1 MESSTI
7 KRLKGAGQQGI
18 LLAELAQQLDQ
29 PESSLLPIVDSLS
42 KNGQVKK
49 IEEKHD
55 GKSVLRV
62 IWQENSESEWDTLE
76 GCPCFVCS
84 EIDQCGVGQPI
95 SPLSCEQLN
104 NWIKERIS

>member
-7 KRLKGAGQQGI
+7 RLLKGAGQQGI

-29 PESSLLPIVDSLS
+29 TESALLPIVDSLS

-49 IEEKHD
+49 IEETHN
-55 GKSVLRV
+55 GQSVVRV
-62 IWQENSESEWDTLE
+62 IWQDARKSEWDTLE

-84 EIDQCGVGQPI
+84 EIDQCGASQPI
-95 SPLSCEQLN
+95 SPLGCEQLN
-104 NWIKERIS
+104 KWIKERVS